1 MSDDKIDLIKLIQET
16 FSSREK
22 DSNVNAVKI
31 ISDALDKCTEEDVN
45 YENSD
50 GETPLS
56 MACEYYDE
64 IYLPTL
70 QWDVLKVIDML
81 LRSGVKDIYEVN
93 YDGICRNSLV
103 HDFNKE
109 LIKRLSNL
117 NMK

>member
-1 MSDDKIDLIKLIQET
+1 MSDDKVDLIKLIQET
-16 FSSREK
+16 FSSQEK
-22 DSNVNAVKI
+22 DRKVKSVKI

-64 IYLPTL
+64 IYYPSL
-70 QWDVLKVIDML
+70 QWDVLHVIDML
-81 LRSGVKDIYEVN
+81 ICSGAKNIDEVN

-103 HDFNKE
+103 HDFHKE
-109 LIKRLSNL
+109 LIGRLSKL